1 MGKSGPAKG
10 CIYKLDDV
18 AWARVEIYARCMNP
32 LNAIADAIG
41 INYHKLEREI
51 KTKFNMEPKEWL
63 ESKRNKGRA
72 DFRVRLYEMAM
83 DGKHP
88 ILDIFLSKQPDW
100 LGMVDEKSVQRL
112 PDNSAATNK
121 FLSSLTG
128 ILTKLSDKSNKIQDL
143 EQQNKTIEDAIYTEL
158 QPDNTV
164 SIPLPTN
171 IIHLPI
177 KHTIIEHILPTKTD
191 NNVTQNIVQGQEG
204 A

>member
-1 MGKSGPAKG
+1 MGKSGPNKG

-32 LNAIADAIG
+32 LNAIADAVG

-51 KTKFNMEPKEWL
+51 KAKFNMEPKEWL

-72 DFRVRLYEMAM
+72 DFRVRLYEMAL

-143 EQQNKTIEDAIYTEL
+143 EAENKAIEDAIYTEL
-158 QPDNTV
+158 QPDNNVPTNT
-164 SIPLPTN
+164 SNNIIQLPTN
-171 IIHLPI
+171 H
-177 KHTIIEHILPTKTD
+177 HIIEHSSIIEQD
-191 NNVTQNIVQGQEG
+191 NNDVRNVVTSQPG